1 MFCKAPV
8 AKRNFDKLHYHALHR
23 TSQDSASSMVQNG
36 SSVTTKKRSSP
47 LINANQVDQTMGMT
61 FQGHS
66 LMDRQPISTENNI
79 FNSNTIPLHNLGAT
93 PSQAKRQ
100 KTVQNN
106 MSFNLTDRSD
116 RSLSKD
122 NIKTT
127 WMRLLFERPT
137 TESQSELEGWL
148 RRVLDVSSKWS
159 SM

>member
-36 SSVTTKKRSSP
+36 SSVTTKNRPSP
-47 LINANQVDQTMGMT
+47 LINANQVDQAMAMS
-61 FQGHS
+61 FQGRS
-66 LMDRQPISTENNI
+66 LMDRPPISNENNI
-79 FNSNTIPLHNLGAT
+79 LNPNSIRIDNLVAT

-100 KTVQNN
+100 KIVQND
-106 MSFNLTDRSD
+106 MSVNLTDGSD
-116 RSLSKD
+116 RCSSKD

-137 TESQSELEGWL
+137 TESQSELEEWL